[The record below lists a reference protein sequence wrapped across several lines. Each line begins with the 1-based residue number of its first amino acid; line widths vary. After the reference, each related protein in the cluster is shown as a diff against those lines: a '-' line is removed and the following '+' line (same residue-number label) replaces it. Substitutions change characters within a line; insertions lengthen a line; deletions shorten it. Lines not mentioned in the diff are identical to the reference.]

1 VKTNYHA
8 SVWCINHAT
17 ENLFASATLSAFKW
31 HRRYTMKT
39 GFHRCTDN
47 LKNTGSAVMRS
58 KSPWLDFSATDILEI
73 KYEKNA

>member
-1 VKTNYHA
+1 
-8 SVWCINHAT
+8 
-17 ENLFASATLSAFKW
+17 
-31 HRRYTMKT
+31 MKT